1 MFGAIKLEYLAG
13 TESRYRVDQSVG
25 ILINNIKMLVMSALP
40 ACPAQPTDGAQN
52 ICFLLRRREFAECK
66 LRPSDFKVR

>member
-25 ILINNIKMLVMSALP
+25 ILINNIKMLVMSA
-40 ACPAQPTDGAQN
+40 
-52 ICFLLRRREFAECK
+52 FLCQVALSCASQSLGPK
-66 LRPSDFKVR
+66 Y